1 MDHYKILGVAKT
13 ATPDEI
19 KKAYRKLASQHHPD
33 KGGDTAQFQKIQ
45 AAYDTLSDPN
55 KREEYDNPRPQGM
68 GGFPGGFQGGFNFGG
83 GNNPFGDIFEQMF
96 RQHHTQSRQPQ
107 QQLFRTTIWVSLDQ
121 VFKGDEQVLQLQTP
135 TGVHTVKVAVPK
147 GIPDGGQVRLENI
160 IQGASLIAEFR
171 THPHLKYTRQG
182 NDLICNHQISVLD
195 LIVGTSFEFETLSGK
210 TLEVTIPPKTQ
221 PFNQMKIAGYGMPIS
236 NSNAFG
242 DQIILLKPFIPAII
256 DESITNSILQ
266 SRVK

>member
-45 AAYDTLSDPN
+45 AAYDTLSVPN

-68 GGFPGGFQGGFNFGG
+68 GGFHGGFPEGFSFGG
-83 GNNPFGDIFEQMF
+83 AGNPFGDMFEQIF
-96 RQHHTQSRQPQ
+96 RQSHSQRQPH
-107 QQLFRTTIWVSLDQ
+107 QQLFRTSIWVTLDQ
-121 VFKGDEQVLQLQTP
+121 VYKGDEQVLQLQTP

-171 THPHLKYTRQG
+171 IHPHLKYTRQG
-182 NDLICNHQISVLD
+182 HDLICNQLISVLD
-195 LIVGTSFEFETLSGK
+195 LIVGTTFEFETLSGK

-221 PFNQMKIAGYGMPIS
+221 PFNQMKIAGYGMPIPGS
-236 NSNAFG
+236 GAFG
-242 DQIILLKPFIPAII
+242 DQIILLKPFIPSTI

>member
-1 MDHYKILGVAKT
+1 MDHYKTLGVDKT
-13 ATPDEI
+13 ATPEQI
-19 KKAYRKLASQHHPD
+19 KSAYRKLASKHHPD

-45 AAYDTLSDPN
+45 TAYDTLGDPN
-55 KREEYDNPRPQGM
+55 KRAEHDNPRPQYTGGT
-68 GGFPGGFQGGFNFGG
+68 GGFPGGFNFGAG
-83 GNNPFGDIFEQMF
+83 GNPFEDMMSQIL
-96 RQHHTQSRQPQ
+96 RQRNSQPQ
-107 QQLFRTTIWVSLDQ
+107 QQLFRTTIWTTLDQ
-121 VFKGDEQVLQLQTP
+121 VFNGSEQILQLQTP
-135 TGVHTVKVAVPK
+135 TGVHSVKVAIPK

-160 IQGASLIAEFR
+160 IEGASLIAEFR

-182 NDLICNHQISVLD
+182 HDLVCNHQISVLD
-195 LIVGTSFEFETLSGK
+195 LIVGTSFEFVTLSGK

-221 PFNQMKIAGYGMPIS
+221 PFHQMKIAGYGMPVT
-236 NSNAFG
+236 NSPVFG

>member
-13 ATPDEI
+13 ASPDEI

-68 GGFPGGFQGGFNFGG
+68 NGFPGGFHGFHGG
-83 GNNPFGDIFEQMF
+83 GNPFGDIFEQMF
-96 RQHHTQSRQPQ
+96 RQHHQGAQRHQPQ
-107 QQLFRTTIWVSLDQ
+107 QQLFRTTIWVSLEQ
-121 VFKGDEQVLQLQTP
+121 VYKGDEQVLQLQTP
-135 TGVHTVKVAVPK
+135 TGTHTVKVAVPK

-171 THPHLKYTRQG
+171 THPNLIYTRQG
-182 NDLICNHQISVLD
+182 HDLVCNHQISVLD
-195 LIVGTSFEFETLSGK
+195 LIVGTTFEFETISGK

-221 PFNQMKIAGYGMPIS
+221 PFHQMKIAGCGMPIS
-236 NSNAFG
+236 DSGAYG
-242 DQIILLKPFIPAII
+242 DQIILLKSFVPAII

-266 SRVK
+266 SKVK